1 MLSIISPLTSGNK
14 TVDVVKPEVE
24 IQTIFMFFFLNCSLL
39 SPVIVQNSL
48 LGKFNGKDIKPFLK
62 VAKTVSNSQVL
73 NGYIHCWRESLEIY
87 MID

>member
-48 LGKFNGKDIKPFLK
+48 LGK
-62 VAKTVSNSQVL
+62 
-73 NGYIHCWRESLEIY
+73 
-87 MID
+87 